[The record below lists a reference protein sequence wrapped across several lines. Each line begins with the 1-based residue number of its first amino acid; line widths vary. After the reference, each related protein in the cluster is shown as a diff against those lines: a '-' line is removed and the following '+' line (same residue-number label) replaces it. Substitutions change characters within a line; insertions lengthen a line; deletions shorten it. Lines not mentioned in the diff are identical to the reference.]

1 MSVGARRGAGPPL
14 RNKRIIRWRWRRRH
28 LSLWASGWPRRMQ
41 QRTLPLNARQLKPC
55 GSRAPGASRQPRA
68 REASSSPSC
77 AWTVGPCVRARRD
90 RSSLSHHC
98 NPQRLTDTSPR
109 LALACPPE
117 KEKQKEPSF
126 RAIAAR
132 SARAFFVVPSTPRAR
147 VPVPVPG
154 RGRKRGESATR
165 STRAY
170 VRSLAARHLGLRRPR
185 HVSPAPAPP
194 PLLQNIVYCICDQ
207 SKGCG
212 RISLRDITLG
222 IHPFTCI

>member
-1 MSVGARRGAGPPL
+1 MAVAAPAPFSLGVGMAAAHATAHASTQCKATKTLWQQSTRRETE
-14 RNKRIIRWRWRRRH
+14 
-28 LSLWASGWPRRMQ
+28 S
-41 QRTLPLNARQLKPC
+41 
-55 GSRAPGASRQPRA
+55 A
-68 REASSSPSC
+68 REAASSSPSC

-90 RSSLSHHC
+90 PSSLSHHC
-98 NPQRLTDTSPR
+98 NPQRLTDTCPPPR
-109 LALACPPE
+109 FGLRLPPE
-117 KEKQKEPSF
+117 KQKQKAPSF

-194 PLLQNIVYCICDQ
+194 PPPPPAPTDPSLAACCAAQPAPHIMCR
-207 SKGCG
+207 G
-212 RISLRDITLG
+212 RG
-222 IHPFTCI
+222 